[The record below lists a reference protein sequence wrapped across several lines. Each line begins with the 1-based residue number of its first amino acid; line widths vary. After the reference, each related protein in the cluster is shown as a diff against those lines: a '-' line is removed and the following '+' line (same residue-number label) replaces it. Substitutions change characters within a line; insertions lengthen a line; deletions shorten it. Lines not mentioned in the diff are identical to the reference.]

1 MLVELQAFS
10 NPTNYNSDY
19 PSRTELMP
27 STTAAIEFAR
37 KQIAKVRGTD
47 KYLAYKIVTVRGD
60 LKYKLPCY

>member
-1 MLVELQAFS
+1 MLVQLQAFS
-10 NPTNYNSDY
+10 NPKNYNADF
-19 PSRTELMP
+19 PNRTELMP

-47 KYLAYKIVTVRGD
+47 KFLAYKIVTVRGV